1 MESLPRI
8 TYLLLKLL
16 KYTVRIRINMT
27 KVQSGQV
34 RKPLGVEMRIVLQCK
49 ILCVLHNVSD
59 YSQERL
65 RGRFKIKNTIIC
77 GKSP

>member
-1 MESLPRI
+1 
-8 TYLLLKLL
+8 
-16 KYTVRIRINMT
+16 MT

-65 RGRFKIKNTIIC
+65 SLFQKILTKNGPTITLVMF
-77 GKSP
+77 GVVSLHTKSQPPMLLTTL